1 MACAFT
7 AARGQ
12 DAAPATRKSP
22 LVGERVPSE
31 DSVLKDLHSLGL
43 ICGHT
48 NIYRCACPVRDLAKA
63 AATQPDQDFREQAK
77 GRMQRLCDLG
87 VRTVISFQN
96 PAGDQDEGHVKELQT
111 SVAMEKEAAA
121 AVGIRYVAFPMS
133 NSGKNSLEDMTDA
146 AVGEWLQSVSAEI
159 FADANQGGVAFHCSA
174 GHDRSGIV
182 SAWLRIK
189 YENWPVDE
197 AIAEMRRLG
206 HNWVK
211 YSHNGGVSSWHED
224 HLRDLAKQLDSAK
237 NP

>member
-1 MACAFT
+1 
-7 AARGQ
+7 
-12 DAAPATRKSP
+12 
-22 LVGERVPSE
+22 
-31 DSVLKDLHSLGL
+31 
-43 ICGHT
+43 
-48 NIYRCACPVRDLAKA
+48 
-63 AATQPDQDFREQAK
+63 
-77 GRMQRLCDLG
+77 
-87 VRTVISFQN
+87 
-96 PAGDQDEGHVKELQT
+96 
-111 SVAMEKEAAA
+111 MEKEAAA